1 MADTK
6 TQELHVI
13 PTSASKNLSLQPVG
27 ALPEPYVDRKV
38 LASIRSAKVELERFK
53 KNHAQDRVGI
63 RRLEEY
69 ITVLQEKETDSALGS
84 SHGSN
89 NGSGNSGSS
98 ERSREIEKNS
108 GTPYRS
114 PTSNRR
120 RLTDR

>member
-1 MADTK
+1 MADTN

-13 PTSASKNLSLQPVG
+13 PTSPSKNLSLQPIG
-27 ALPEPYVDRKV
+27 AIPEPYVDRKV

-53 KNHAQDRVGI
+53 KNHAQDGAGI
-63 RRLEEY
+63 RGLGGDY

-98 ERSREIEKNS
+98 ERRREIEKNS
-108 GTPYRS
+108 ETPY
-114 PTSNRR
+114 
-120 RLTDR
+120 